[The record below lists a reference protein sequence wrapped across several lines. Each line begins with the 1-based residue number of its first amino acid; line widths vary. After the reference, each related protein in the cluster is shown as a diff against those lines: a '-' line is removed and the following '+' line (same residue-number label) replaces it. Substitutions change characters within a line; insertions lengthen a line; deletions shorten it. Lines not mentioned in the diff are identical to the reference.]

1 MPRFVY
7 APGAGDA
14 PAVALPCGVRAD
26 QTGLALF
33 FFLRLGGQTRLR
45 GSARISGTLPA
56 RVYRRAVPP
65 CGGTRRRAGRT
76 WANRNTTRKPM
87 SLFRLSG

>member
-14 PAVALPCGVRAD
+14 PVLALPRGARAG
-26 QTGLALF
+26 QTCLALF
-33 FFLRLGGQTRLR
+33 FFLHLGGQIRSR

-56 RVYRRAVPP
+56 RVSRRAVPP
-65 CGGTRRRAGRT
+65 WGETRRRDRRT
-76 WANRNTTRKPM
+76 WAERNTTRKPKL
-87 SLFRLSG
+87 LFQLSG